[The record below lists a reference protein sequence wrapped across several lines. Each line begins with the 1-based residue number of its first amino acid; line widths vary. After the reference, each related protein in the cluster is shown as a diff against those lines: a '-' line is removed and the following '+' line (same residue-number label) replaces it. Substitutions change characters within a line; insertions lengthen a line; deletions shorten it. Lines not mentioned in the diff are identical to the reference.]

1 MVPLFPACTVVHVLS
16 ACLLELVL
24 CYVYKI
30 NNNAIGICGCE
41 YHTLIHTLEY
51 MIFLISTCANSSLIK

>member
-30 NNNAIGICGCE
+30 NNNAIGYTYVDVNIVHSC
-41 YHTLIHTLEY
+41 IHMCT
-51 MIFLISTCANSSLIK
+51 